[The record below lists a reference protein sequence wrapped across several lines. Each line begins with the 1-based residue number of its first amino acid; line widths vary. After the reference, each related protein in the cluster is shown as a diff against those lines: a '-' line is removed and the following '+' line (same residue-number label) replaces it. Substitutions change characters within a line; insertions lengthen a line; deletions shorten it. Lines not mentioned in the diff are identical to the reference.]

1 MASER
6 CGSPHGAHAATTRR
20 HGARVGRAPKQEHCG
35 RSWHQSAYGRE
46 PPRLDHEE
54 DRVEV
59 VARVGEIGV
68 SCLGWRRRA
77 ATGALRLRLLGRSL
91 WRPAPSRFASVHLI
105 DAFFGKLSWTP
116 LKPAAQP
123 KRRVEGLAAA
133 AKQRIVSPPAATRNA
148 IRRSTMSTPC
158 WRNAYPQ
165 PSTFVGE
172 LAAMTGAPAALVA
185 AIVLQFVWIGIGL
198 ATNWDPYPFVFLLT
212 CSNVIQLILIF
223 VIAVAQRQLS
233 LHDELRAEA
242 DHGAISRLLYHQE
255 AQELLLVRLAEK
267 LDVDARDLRPIL
279 STLAGKAA
287 RPPA

>member
-1 MASER
+1 MGTIETRGTAEAPGGRIGSGGEAECGLTPGDDPER
-6 CGSPHGAHAATTRR
+6 LSTTEHICRR
-20 HGARVGRAPKQEHCG
+20 
-35 RSWHQSAYGRE
+35 
-46 PPRLDHEE
+46 
-54 DRVEV
+54 
-59 VARVGEIGV
+59 I
-68 SCLGWRRRA
+68 
-77 ATGALRLRLLGRSL
+77 
-91 WRPAPSRFASVHLI
+91 
-105 DAFFGKLSWTP
+105 
-116 LKPAAQP
+116 
-123 KRRVEGLAAA
+123 
-133 AKQRIVSPPAATRNA
+133 
-148 IRRSTMSTPC
+148 
-158 WRNAYPQ
+158 
-165 PSTFVGE
+165 
-172 LAAMTGAPAALVA
+172 AAMTGAPAALVA